1 MMDISDN
8 MLSAFMCGVSTPDE
22 DLRILNEMMYNEE
35 FSDMMDVFH
44 EVNDIDNL
52 EEMMN
57 ELNENADCMND
68 FKDYNINI
76 K

>member
-1 MMDISDN
+1 MDISDN

-22 DLRILNEMMYNEE
+22 DLLILNEMMSNEE

-52 EEMMN
+52 EEMKTEFN
-57 ELNENADCMND
+57 EDVDCMKD
-68 FKDYNINI
+68 FKDYNFNV

>member
-22 DLRILNEMMYNEE
+22 DLQILNEMMSNEE

-52 EEMMN
+52 EEIKTEFN
-57 ELNENADCMND
+57 EDVDCMKD
-68 FKDYNINI
+68 FKDYNINV

>member
-22 DLRILNEMMYNEE
+22 DLLILNEMMSNEE

-52 EEMMN
+52 EEMKTEFN
-57 ELNENADCMND
+57 EDVDCMKD
-68 FKDYNINI
+68 FKDYNFNV